1 MELERS
7 LLEFG
12 EACSS
17 ELDAVRLYILQRSDS
32 AAITAVVASVATAFP
47 HASGETLLVLLRSP
61 LCILLDRNRLA
72 NEPQMPS
79 RMLAMM
85 PRVNADD
92 EVYEQEREE
101 ADARAHRHRDL
112 ETPIIS
118 MQFGPLVSRVH
129 EILDRHRAET
139 PPVGEQD
146 ENDCAWRLAIHRM
159 DLRQYAV
166 VEVGTE
172 ADAVPGIL
180 ISPEDGR
187 QYVRLEL
194 RTRDPDV
201 KDMVDQSAAQFQ
213 VVSARLGLLTWGLK
227 VFGHEEDATYDPAQW
242 REKLQ
247 EARAARASDD
257 GGEDYDPGRD
267 SLGFVA
273 SVCVRDHWKEMTEGE
288 RSWCVNMVCLEV
300 RRNSDNWNQPACL
313 QHGGLEA
320 DRACACVLPLLLGQP
335 LDEISRSQVRQL
347 LVVALTHATHE
358 VRWYAASGVGSYLW
372 QTDRELVLSC
382 VDALA
387 AGATLVEQAADAETS
402 RSYHERRP
410 IDDIEAEVASAIR
423 RRFFEPDSIPGGAH
437 RAFDPAG
444 WLGQRRTY

>member
-118 MQFGPLVSRVH
+118 MQSGPLASRVH

-172 ADAVPGIL
+172 ADAVP
-180 ISPEDGR
+180 
-187 QYVRLEL
+187 V
-194 RTRDPDV
+194 
-201 KDMVDQSAAQFQ
+201 
-213 VVSARLGLLTWGLK
+213 
-227 VFGHEEDATYDPAQW
+227 
-242 REKLQ
+242 
-247 EARAARASDD
+247 
-257 GGEDYDPGRD
+257 
-267 SLGFVA
+267 
-273 SVCVRDHWKEMTEGE
+273 
-288 RSWCVNMVCLEV
+288 
-300 RRNSDNWNQPACL
+300 
-313 QHGGLEA
+313 
-320 DRACACVLPLLLGQP
+320 PLS
-335 LDEISRSQVRQL
+335 SR
-347 LVVALTHATHE
+347 
-358 VRWYAASGVGSYLW
+358 
-372 QTDRELVLSC
+372 
-382 VDALA
+382 
-387 AGATLVEQAADAETS
+387 
-402 RSYHERRP
+402 
-410 IDDIEAEVASAIR
+410 
-423 RRFFEPDSIPGGAH
+423 
-437 RAFDPAG
+437 
-444 WLGQRRTY
+444 